1 MAPRAT
7 APEPFRRTQP
17 SCSTSC
23 SGTSSRL
30 AAKLLQPGLRGGSG
44 GGCCFLARPI
54 AHLPLPGLLLVCL
67 IFEDHLPGA
76 ERELRG
82 KVHIRAR
89 RKELAQPLRD
99 DRRRALREVPLPGR
113 QLLLILPR
121 AIGALGLDRGPPPP

>member
-44 GGCCFLARPI
+44 GGCCFLAPPI
-54 AHLPLPGLLLVCL
+54 AHLPLPGLLLACL
-67 IFEDHLPGA
+67 IFEGHLPGA
-76 ERELRG
+76 ERELRA
-82 KVHIRAR
+82 KVHARAR
-89 RKELAQPLRD
+89 PNGLAPPLRD
-99 DRRRALREVPLPGR
+99 DRRP
-113 QLLLILPR
+113 PR
-121 AIGALGLDRGPPPP
+121 RD

>member
-67 IFEDHLPGA
+67 IFEAHLPGA
-76 ERELRG
+76 ERQLRG
-82 KVHIRAR
+82 KF
-89 RKELAQPLRD
+89 PL
-99 DRRRALREVPLPGR
+99 
-113 QLLLILPR
+113 
-121 AIGALGLDRGPPPP
+121 PPPPTDPPQPLPVARPPPLPPPPLPSHH